1 MDKVEYK
8 IRADEIKA
16 LIGEG
21 RFAEAVKIADTIDW
35 KRVKSVAM
43 LCTISDLYKIN
54 RRFEESRDILLM
66 AYDRHPTGRA
76 IVYSLCELAIKMGEF
91 VQAVEYYKEFVRI
104 APRDTGRYILQY
116 KLYEAQEVSLEERI
130 AVLEEFKKHDYRE
143 KWVYELAYLYHRI
156 GLTTEC
162 IETCDEMF
170 LWLGDGNYVMK
181 ALELKALHEPLSPEQ
196 QDRYI
201 RYKQKHGGYIDRS
214 ITYNKEDPA
223 QSQMAQNMPGS
234 QVYAQDTR
242 EIPPVS
248 NDVEIKAPSVD
259 VSAYNTMNLQAA
271 LAEEL
276 KPYIGNEQTQTP
288 VQPQASF
295 AQQQELAQY
304 QQGFAQQAEAA
315 QYPAGFGQPGYAQPQ
330 QGYAPYQNGYDQQTG
345 AAQYPA
351 SFAQQAEAAQYQQGF
366 AQQEAAQYQQGYV
379 QQQEAPQYQES
390 FAQQQAEASQY
401 QESFA
406 QQQAEAPQY
415 QESYAQQQAEVQQYQ
430 ESFAQQ
436 QAESSQYQESFAQ
449 QQEVAQPQPEEAPA
463 NSFSA
468 QQGFGNTTFAEEMA
482 ESSEPEIFDDD
493 ENDGSF
499 SRVGGTIGEPASGG
513 IEEVFFDTHEIHVP
527 EQEPVFKP
535 APEVRKETPVQEQS
549 SDIAEIAQEETSGFF
564 DLEDVPDEQP
574 SFSATYENRP
584 LEDEVPGA
592 VIHPNGSY
600 SMSNVGANAN
610 ANADNADS
618 ASNCNGLDN
627 MLSQD
632 HDGQIKLAVEPDP
645 VVEKQITGQ
654 ISISEYI
661 QNWEQFKKDQ
671 QERQLESVK
680 KKVSDQTGDLFA
692 DYDEIA
698 KAGLQEKIEK
708 AISDAI
714 KKEKQNRAS
723 GRGDWSRD
731 NADII
736 DEAVDEVINK
746 AEQGTDGPIE
756 NKDEEEPA
764 KDSEKKKNRFAREDF
779 NSTRN
784 EIKPESPEEK
794 ASEETGHEEEEPR
807 RPQDRGRNRAEA
819 RGEDR
824 QRNRNADRKPQGQ
837 RPERPERAD
846 AQRNENQDGAQGAK
860 KKLKK
865 HGAGNRDIEE
875 RLRKMTPEEKELFG
889 PYIHHKK
896 SRRQIIK
903 AIDNMSMDA
912 FSGNVIVTGEEGAG
926 TINLAKGLIRAVQAS
941 NSDFNGKV
949 AKITANTLNKKRPSA
964 IFDKLANGALIV
976 QRAADILPETAAELI
991 KILKEQKKGIIIVME
1006 DTKED
1011 MNSFLDSNPDYKE
1024 SFSVRVDIEALDD
1037 ESLVAYAKQYAL
1049 ENEYAIDNL
1058 GILALHTKISERQT
1072 LDHDVTVSE
1081 VRDIVDDAIYYA
1093 EKRSVSHFVDI
1104 IVHKRYDDNDMIIL
1118 REKDFMH

>member
-214 ITYNKEDPA
+214 ITYNKEEPA
-223 QSQMAQNMPGS
+223 QNQLAQALPGT
-234 QVYAQDTR
+234 QVYGQDTR
-242 EIPPVS
+242 EMQPVS

-276 KPYIGNEQTQTP
+276 KPYIGGNEQT
-288 VQPQASF
+288 QPQASF
-295 AQQQELAQY
+295 AQQQADAAQYQTNYAQQTGYAQQQPGFAQYQQGYGQQADAAQYQQGYGQQADAAQY
-304 QQGFAQQAEAA
+304 QQGFAQQQEAA
-315 QYPAGFGQPGYAQPQ
+315 QYQ
-330 QGYAPYQNGYDQQTG
+330 Q
-345 AAQYPA
+345 
-351 SFAQQAEAAQYQQGF
+351 SFAQQAEAAQYQQGLIPQQDPTQYQQDV
-366 AQQEAAQYQQGYV
+366 AQQEV
-379 QQQEAPQYQES
+379 AP
-390 FAQQQAEASQY
+390 
-401 QESFA
+401 
-406 QQQAEAPQY
+406 
-415 QESYAQQQAEVQQYQ
+415 
-430 ESFAQQ
+430 
-436 QAESSQYQESFAQ
+436 YQESFAQ
-449 QQEVAQPQPEEAPA
+449 QQEAQQQSEFAQYQEEMAQQQSVNAQA
-463 NSFSA
+463 NSFDA
-468 QQGFGNTTFAEEMA
+468 QQAYGNATFAEEMA
-482 ESSEPEIFDDD
+482 DSSEPEILDED
-493 ENDGSF
+493 ENDSSF
-499 SRVGGTIGEPASGG
+499 SRVSGAIGEPTPGG

-535 APEVRKETPVQEQS
+535 APEYKEEAPAQEPV
-549 SDIAEIAQEETSGFF
+549 SDISEVAQEEVSEFF
-564 DLEDVPDEQP
+564 DLEDVPDTQP

-600 SMSNVGANAN
+600 SMANVSTTANAN
-610 ANADNADS
+610 ANVDS
-618 ASNCNGLDN
+618 NDAGLDN
-627 MLSQD
+627 VLSQD
-632 HDGQIKLAVEPDP
+632 YDGQIKMAVEPEP
-645 VVEKQITGQ
+645 EVEKQITGQ

-692 DYDEIA
+692 DYDEIT

-708 AISDAI
+708 AIADAI
-714 KKEKQNRAS
+714 KKEKQKRAS
-723 GRGDWSRD
+723 GRGDWSRN

-736 DEAVDEVINK
+736 DEAVDEVINN
-746 AEQGTDGPIE
+746 AEQGDADSSLE
-756 NKDEEEPA
+756 DMDKEEPA
-764 KDSEKKKNRFAREDF
+764 KEPEKKKDRFAREDF
-779 NSTRN
+779 GASKNDVKA
-784 EIKPESPEEK
+784 EESKEADPKEE
-794 ASEETGHEEEEPR
+794 EQEEEETR
-807 RPQDRGRNRAEA
+807 RPQNRY
-819 RGEDR
+819 RR
-824 QRNRNADRKPQGQ
+824 QGGQ
-837 RPERPERAD
+837 RPERPERAERTERSD
-846 AQRNENQDGAQGAK
+846 VKNSDNQDSSQGAK

-865 HGAGNRDIEE
+865 HNGGNREIEE
-875 RLRKMTPEEKELFG
+875 RLRKMTPEEKKLFG

-926 TINLAKGLIRAVQAS
+926 TVELAKGLIRVVQAS
-941 NSDFNGKV
+941 NSTFNGKV
-949 AKITANTLNKKRPSA
+949 AKITANMLNKKRPSA
-964 IFDKLANGALIV
+964 ILEKLANGALIV
-976 QRAADILPETAAELI
+976 RRAADIMPETAAELI
-991 KILKEQKKGIIIVME
+991 KILKEEKKGIIIVME

-1011 MNSFLDSNPDYKE
+1011 INEFLDSNPDFKE

-1049 ENEYAIDNL
+1049 EKEYAIDNL
-1058 GILALHTKISERQT
+1058 GILALHTMISERQT
-1072 LDHDVTVSE
+1072 LDHDVTISE
-1081 VRDIVDDAIYYA
+1081 VRDIVDDAIDYA

-1104 IVHKRYDDNDMIIL
+1104 IVRKRYDENDMIIL

>member
-196 QDRYI
+196 QDRYV

-214 ITYNKEDPA
+214 IVVNNENPVQNPAA
-223 QSQMAQNMPGS
+223 QSMPGMS
-234 QVYAQDTR
+234 PVTQDTR

-276 KPYIGNEQTQTP
+276 KPYIGGDEHAQAVAAQFQAGMAQPQGSFSQQAAMPQPQESFSQYRSAMAQQDSFAQPQANV
-288 VQPQASF
+288 VQPQAGMTQSQGSF
-295 AQQQELAQY
+295 SQY
-304 QQGFAQQAEAA
+304 QAEMEQQNTDAQAEAYGAQQA
-315 QYPAGFGQPGYAQPQ
+315 Y
-330 QGYAPYQNGYDQQTG
+330 
-345 AAQYPA
+345 
-351 SFAQQAEAAQYQQGF
+351 
-366 AQQEAAQYQQGYV
+366 
-379 QQQEAPQYQES
+379 
-390 FAQQQAEASQY
+390 
-401 QESFA
+401 
-406 QQQAEAPQY
+406 
-415 QESYAQQQAEVQQYQ
+415 
-430 ESFAQQ
+430 
-436 QAESSQYQESFAQ
+436 
-449 QQEVAQPQPEEAPA
+449 
-463 NSFSA
+463 
-468 QQGFGNTTFAEEMA
+468 GNTEYNQEPVNAA
-482 ESSEPEIFDDD
+482 EPEIFDED
-493 ENDGSF
+493 EAMQEDSSF
-499 SRVGGTIGEPASGG
+499 SRVPGTIGEPASGS
-513 IEEVFFDTHEIHVP
+513 IEEVFFDTHEIHLP
-527 EQEPVFKP
+527 EKDLEFKP
-535 APEVRKETPVQEQS
+535 APENREEVPAAEQV
-549 SDIAEIAQEETSGFF
+549 SDIAEVAQEESSEFF
-564 DLEDVPDEQP
+564 DMEDDSDEQGFKAPAEDVEDRAYKAPV
-574 SFSATYENRP
+574 YENRP

-592 VIHPNGSY
+592 VIHPNASY
-600 SMSNVGANAN
+600 NMSSGF
-610 ANADNADS
+610 DK
-618 ASNCNGLDN
+618 

-632 HDGQIKLAVEPDP
+632 YDGQIKMAVEPEP
-645 VVEKQITGQ
+645 EVEKQITGQ

-661 QNWEQFKKDQ
+661 QNWEQFKKEQ

-714 KKEKQNRAS
+714 KKEKQKRAS
-723 GRGDWSRD
+723 GRSDWSR
-731 NADII
+731 NSADII
-736 DEAVDEVINK
+736 DEAVDEVIN
-746 AEQGTDGPIE
+746 GTEDDSE
-756 NKDEEEPA
+756 HSFADEEQTAVAEP
-764 KDSEKKKNRFAREDF
+764 EKKSGFAREEFGDSG
-779 NSTRN
+779 NDR
-784 EIKPESPEEK
+784 KEEAGK
-794 ASEETGHEEEEPR
+794 AEDAKKADAAEEASEEPGRNPNR
-807 RPQDRGRNRAEA
+807 NRNRNRAEGRPDPRSRERN

-824 QRNRNADRKPQGQ
+824 NAGRSADRRPQGQ
-837 RPERPERAD
+837 RPD
-846 AQRNENQDGAQGAK
+846 NQRNENQEPSDALK

-865 HGAGNRDIEE
+865 HHSGNREIEE

-903 AIDNMSMDA
+903 AIDNMSMEA

-941 NSDFNGKV
+941 NSNFSGKV
-949 AKITANTLNKKRPSA
+949 AKITANTLNKKRPAA
-964 IFDKLANGALIV
+964 IFEKLANGALIV
-976 QRAADILPETAAELI
+976 QRAADIMPETAAELI
-991 KILKEQKKGIIIVME
+991 KILKEEKKGIIIVME

-1011 MNSFLDSNPDYKE
+1011 MNKFLDMNPDYKE

-1072 LDHDVTVSE
+1072 LNHDVTVSE

-1104 IVHKRYDDNDMIIL
+1104 IVNKRFDENDMVIL

>member
-196 QDRYI
+196 QDRYV

-214 ITYNKEDPA
+214 IVVNNENPVQNPAA
-223 QSQMAQNMPGS
+223 QSMPGMS
-234 QVYAQDTR
+234 PVTQDTR
-242 EIPPVS
+242 EMPPVS

-276 KPYIGNEQTQTP
+276 KPYIGGDEQAQAVAAQFQAGMAQP
-288 VQPQASF
+288 QGSFSQQDSFSQPQESFSQYQSAMAQPQDGFAQPQANAVQPQVGMTQSQGSF
-295 AQQQELAQY
+295 AQY
-304 QQGFAQQAEAA
+304 QAEMAQQQANI
-315 QYPAGFGQPGYAQPQ
+315 AQPQ
-330 QGYAPYQNGYDQQTG
+330 GSFSQYQAEMTQQD
-345 AAQYPA
+345 
-351 SFAQQAEAAQYQQGF
+351 SFAQ
-366 AQQEAAQYQQGYV
+366 
-379 QQQEAPQYQES
+379 QES
-390 FAQQQAEASQY
+390 FAQAQNTAAQAEAY
-401 QESFA
+401 GA
-406 QQQAEAPQY
+406 QQAY
-415 QESYAQQQAEVQQYQ
+415 
-430 ESFAQQ
+430 
-436 QAESSQYQESFAQ
+436 
-449 QQEVAQPQPEEAPA
+449 
-463 NSFSA
+463 
-468 QQGFGNTTFAEEMA
+468 GNTEYNQEPVNAA
-482 ESSEPEIFDDD
+482 EPEIFDED
-493 ENDGSF
+493 EAMQEDSSF
-499 SRVGGTIGEPASGG
+499 SRVSGTIGEPASGS
-513 IEEVFFDTHEIHVP
+513 IEEVFFDTHEIHLP
-527 EQEPVFKP
+527 EKDLEFKP
-535 APEVRKETPVQEQS
+535 APENREEVPAAEQV
-549 SDIAEIAQEETSGFF
+549 SDIAEVAQEEPSEFF
-564 DLEDVPDEQP
+564 DMEDDSDGQGFEAPTEDIEDIAYKAPV
-574 SFSATYENRP
+574 YENRP

-592 VIHPNGSY
+592 VIHPNASY
-600 SMSNVGANAN
+600 NMSSGF
-610 ANADNADS
+610 DK
-618 ASNCNGLDN
+618 

-632 HDGQIKLAVEPDP
+632 YDGQIKMAVEPEP
-645 VVEKQITGQ
+645 EVEKQITGQ

-661 QNWEQFKKDQ
+661 QNWEQFKKEQ

-708 AISDAI
+708 AIADAI
-714 KKEKQNRAS
+714 KKEKQKRAS
-723 GRGDWSRD
+723 GRSDWSR
-731 NADII
+731 NSADII
-736 DEAVDEVINK
+736 DEAVDEVIN
-746 AEQGTDGPIE
+746 GTEDDDSDHSFA
-756 NKDEEEPA
+756 DEEQTAVAET
-764 KDSEKKKNRFAREDF
+764 EKKKSGFAREEFGD
-779 NSTRN
+779 SRN
-784 EIKPESPEEK
+784 EVKEEAGK
-794 ASEETGHEEEEPR
+794 AEDAKKADVSEENLEDPR
-807 RPQDRGRNRAEA
+807 RNPNRNRTRAEGRPDPRSRERN

-824 QRNRNADRKPQGQ
+824 NAGRSADRRPQGQ
-837 RPERPERAD
+837 RPD
-846 AQRNENQDGAQGAK
+846 NQRNENQEPSDALK

-865 HGAGNRDIEE
+865 HHSGNREIEE

-903 AIDNMSMDA
+903 AIDNMSMEA

-941 NSDFNGKV
+941 NSNFSGKV
-949 AKITANTLNKKRPSA
+949 AKITANTLNKKRPAA
-964 IFDKLANGALIV
+964 IFEKLANGALIV
-976 QRAADILPETAAELI
+976 QRAADIMPETAAELI
-991 KILKEQKKGIIIVME
+991 KILKEEKKGIIIVME

-1011 MNSFLDSNPDYKE
+1011 MNKFLDMNPDYKE

-1104 IVHKRYDDNDMIIL
+1104 IVNKRFDENDMVIL

>member
-54 RRFEESRDILLM
+54 RRFEESRDVLLM

-196 QDRYI
+196 QDRYV

-214 ITYNKEDPA
+214 IVYDKNENAAPEPEPA
-223 QSQMAQNMPGS
+223 QVRQPTQ
-234 QVYAQDTR
+234 
-242 EIPPVS
+242 EIPPVNPVKEDS
-248 NDVEIKAPSVD
+248 VPGIKEPSVD
-259 VSAYNTMNLQAA
+259 VSAYNTVDLQQA

-276 KPYIGNEQTQTP
+276 KGYIGGDEQTNAALQENPFAYLESAQAAAAAGIPQSQIVAPQP
-288 VQPQASF
+288 VVPEVPVPQPQMPEMPM
-295 AQQQELAQY
+295 AQEPMQQNVVR
-304 QQGFAQQAEAA
+304 
-315 QYPAGFGQPGYAQPQ
+315 P
-330 QGYAPYQNGYDQQTG
+330 
-345 AAQYPA
+345 
-351 SFAQQAEAAQYQQGF
+351 
-366 AQQEAAQYQQGYV
+366 
-379 QQQEAPQYQES
+379 
-390 FAQQQAEASQY
+390 
-401 QESFA
+401 
-406 QQQAEAPQY
+406 
-415 QESYAQQQAEVQQYQ
+415 
-430 ESFAQQ
+430 
-436 QAESSQYQESFAQ
+436 
-449 QQEVAQPQPEEAPA
+449 
-463 NSFSA
+463 
-468 QQGFGNTTFAEEMA
+468 
-482 ESSEPEIFDDD
+482 SEPEVPQRNEEVPD
-493 ENDGSF
+493 ESAF
-499 SRVGGTIGEPASGG
+499 SPVSATIGESTQGSM
-513 IEEVFFDTHEIHVP
+513 EEVFFEAN
-527 EQEPVFKP
+527 ENKGFEEEPLFKP
-535 APEVRKETPVQEQS
+535 APVPEEVKKVPEDNSILDEDDTKKQTEEFLSEYDTDP
-549 SDIAEIAQEETSGFF
+549 SDEIKLENERIQEEKKNAAYAAP
-564 DLEDVPDEQP
+564 V
-574 SFSATYENRP
+574 YENRP

-592 VIHPNGSY
+592 VIHPNASY
-600 SMSNVGANAN
+600 NMTSQF
-610 ANADNADS
+610 
-618 ASNCNGLDN
+618 DN
-627 MLSQD
+627 MLAQE
-632 HDGQIKLAVEPDP
+632 HDGQLSMAVEKDP
-645 VVEKQITGQ
+645 AIERQITGQ
-654 ISISEYI
+654 ISIAEYI

-671 QERQLESVK
+671 QEKQFESVK
-680 KKVSDQTGDLFA
+680 KKVADQTGDLFA
-692 DYDEIA
+692 DYDMIT

-708 AISDAI
+708 AIAEAI

-736 DEAVDEVINK
+736 DEAVDEVINSAFSHEDVIIPEAK
-746 AEQGTDGPIE
+746 HTEEKEPEEDFEEMHREELPVE
-756 NKDEEEPA
+756 SKEEVFSDEEEILGDEPEA
-764 KDSEKKKNRFAREDF
+764 DDRDERVVRPERRDRDEDRSER
-779 NSTRN
+779 
-784 EIKPESPEEK
+784 
-794 ASEETGHEEEEPR
+794 PR
-807 RPQDRGRNRAEA
+807 SKRQRPDGDRSDRADRGDRPERSERSERSRN
-819 RGEDR
+819 DR
-824 QRNRNADRKPQGQ
+824 QRS
-837 RPERPERAD
+837 ES
-846 AQRNENQDGAQGAK
+846 QRNDDREASQGSK
-860 KKLKK
+860 LRLKK
-865 HGAGNRDIEE
+865 NHIGNKEFEE
-875 RLRKMTPEEKELFG
+875 RVRKMTPEEKELFG

-903 AIDNMSMDA
+903 AIDNMSLDA

-926 TINLAKGLIRAVQAS
+926 TINLAKGLIRAVQTTDS
-941 NSDFNGKV
+941 TFSGKV
-949 AKITANTLNKKRPSA
+949 AKITANTLNKKSPAA
-964 IFDKLANGALIV
+964 IFEKLANGALII
-976 QRAADILPETAAELI
+976 QRAADILPETAEGLI
-991 KILKEQKKGIIIVME
+991 KILHEGKKGIIIVME

-1011 MNSFLDSNPDYKE
+1011 IDKFLDKNPEFKD
-1024 SFSVRVDIEALDD
+1024 SFNVRVDIEALDD
-1037 ESLVAYAKQYAL
+1037 DSLVAYAKQYAYD
-1049 ENEYAIDNL
+1049 NEYAIDNL
-1058 GILALHTKISERQT
+1058 GILALHTIISERQT

-1104 IVHKRYDDNDMIIL
+1104 IVNKRFDENDMVIL